1 MSTEAPTPLNEA
13 ERNTHDR
20 LLDVAWSTMMRVCP
34 PVDCPPKPTNATRI
48 LEIMALSRALGWEL
62 LPHQVCIVATITE
75 VADDEHPG
83 GPKKYLE
90 TALSMAR
97 QSGKSASLIAVSAD
111 RLLQRVRTRM
121 TWCAQVLESA
131 VTQVTQD
138 FWPRLEDHG
147 FEGSADV
154 RLIRGGHP
162 ELRCGVTGGW
172 IHLRSTNATKGA
184 RGAYNDC
191 LIIDEAFSLLDFVA
205 QASLFPTLST
215 RARYGAHAII
225 ASSAPLEYSVYWS
238 AKLVEH
244 RRRANKDGSSLAF
257 WHWGADVKDD
267 HSDPAVWRRV
277 IPGLAFGL
285 ITEDFVR
292 SQYEDQSQPPE
303 TFLQEWMNIET
314 LSVETP
320 AFVSSNAWQM
330 IEQPKTSGM
339 RVSAPLWLGIDAAP
353 DQSIASAV
361 VADNT
366 GVFELAERR
375 AGITWILP
383 WLAERWELGLFEG
396 VAVLAPGPL
405 SGELNAIEA
414 VVASRPKRNPVTGD
428 MFTPLVRLN
437 GAGFAA
443 ASQQFLASVLDSAV
457 AAVHSAGIFA
467 DAVGQSRR
475 RYSATSGGFTIAR
488 RDFDS
493 EASALVAAAIALY
506 AARSE
511 DWAEYAAANAA
522 ESAVEDE
529 LAVVEAYYGL
539 DDEFDD

>member
-1 MSTEAPTPLNEA
+1 
-13 ERNTHDR
+13 
-20 LLDVAWSTMMRVCP
+20 
-34 PVDCPPKPTNATRI
+34 
-48 LEIMALSRALGWEL
+48 MALSRALGWEL

-75 VADDEHPG
+75 VADDDNPG

-138 FWPRLEDHG
+138 FWPRLEEHG
-147 FEGSADV
+147 FEKSADA

-162 ELRCGVTGGW
+162 ELRCGATGSW

-215 RARYGAHAII
+215 RARFGANAII

-238 AKLVEH
+238 AKLAEH
-244 RRRANKDGSSLAF
+244 RRRANKPGSTLAF
-257 WHWGADVKDD
+257 WHWGADEKDD
-267 HSDPAVWRRV
+267 HGDPVVWRRV

-292 SQYEDQSQPPE
+292 SQYEDESQPLE
-303 TFLQEWMNIET
+303 SFLQEWMNIET
-314 LSVETP
+314 LSVETS
-320 AFVSSNAWQM
+320 AFVSTNAWKM
-330 IEQPKTSGM
+330 IEQPKTSAM
-339 RVSAPLWLGIDAAP
+339 KASAPLWLGLDAAP

-375 AGITWILP
+375 PGVSWVVP
-383 WLAERWELGLFEG
+383 WLAERWDLGMLDG

-405 SGELNAIEA
+405 SGELDAIEA
-414 VVASRPKRNPVTGD
+414 VVASRPKRDPVSGE
-428 MFTPLVRLN
+428 MRTPLARLN
-437 GAGFAA
+437 GVKFAA
-443 ASQQFLASVLDSAV
+443 ASQQLLASVLDSAV
-457 AAVHSAGIFA
+457 AAVHSADVFSN
-467 DAVGQSRR
+467 AVGQARR
-475 RYSATSGGFTIAR
+475 RYSPTSGGFTIAR
-488 RDFDS
+488 RTVDS

-511 DWAEYAAANAA
+511 DWAEYAAASAV

-529 LAVVEAYYGL
+529 LTAVEAYYDF